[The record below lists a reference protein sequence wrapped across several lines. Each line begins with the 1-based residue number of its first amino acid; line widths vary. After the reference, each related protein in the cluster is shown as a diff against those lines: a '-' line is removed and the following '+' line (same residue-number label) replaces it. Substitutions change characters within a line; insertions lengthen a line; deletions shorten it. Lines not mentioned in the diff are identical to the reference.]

1 MATTTASKG
10 IAKTKAH
17 TSLVNADEQ
26 TGWPAMKLTILGI
39 ITLACAFAFLYF
51 VSPMGNPP

>member
-17 TSLVNADEQ
+17 SLVNEDEQ
-26 TGWPAMKLTILGI
+26 TGWPAMKLTVLGI
-39 ITLACAFAFLYF
+39 ITLAIAFAFLYF
-51 VSPMGNPP
+51 VSPNGNPP

>member
-17 TSLVNADEQ
+17 SLVNEGEN

-39 ITLACAFAFLYF
+39 ITLGVAFAFLYF
-51 VSPMGNPP
+51 ISPNGNPP